1 MQFSPFDP
9 EQHVQEV
16 LRLYKRAIRGLDEGL
31 YDARQRL
38 AWSAWG
44 NEPRRAA
51 RLLAQGQTLLA
62 FNNTQLLGFA
72 QLLPVDCIN
81 MLYVDPAHGRQGV
94 GAALVAEMEARAMHS
109 GVVALQ
115 TRASRASQPLF
126 ARMGFTARREEWVQA
141 QGVSLPRRLMVKPL
155 SPRG

>member
-1 MQFSPFDP
+1 MHFSPYDP
-9 EQHVQEV
+9 EQHLQGV
-16 LRLYKRAIRGLDEGL
+16 LSLYKRAIRGLDEGL

-44 NEPRRAA
+44 HEPRRAA
-51 RLLAQGQTLLA
+51 QLLAQGETLLVT
-62 FNNTQLLGFA
+62 NNTQLLGFA

-94 GAALVAEMEARAMHS
+94 GTALVAEMEARAIHS
-109 GVVALQ
+109 GVAVLQ

-126 ARMGFTARREEWVQA
+126 TRMGFTAGREEWVQA
-141 QGVSLPRRLMVKPL
+141 QGISLPRRLMVKL
-155 SPRG
+155 LPRD